1 MVFLLTFNNIPQN
14 PVNSQSLIVTGLPVF
29 LVVSLAY
36 LGACQESWDCLSEE
50 KQAYEHSWA
59 TQKYF
64 LSKKHAQK
72 SSKVRTKAESDE
84 RVSSLER

>member
-1 MVFLLTFNNIPQN
+1 M
-14 PVNSQSLIVTGLPVF
+14 NSQRPIVTGLPVF

-50 KQAYEHSWA
+50 KQAYEHFWA

-72 SSKVRTKAESDE
+72 SPKVRTKAESDK
-84 RVSSLER
+84 RLSCLEK

>member
-1 MVFLLTFNNIPQN
+1 MAFLLTFNNIPQN
-14 PVNSQSLIVTGLPVF
+14 PVNSQGLIVTGLPVF

-59 TQKYF
+59 TQVF
-64 LSKKHAQK
+64 PVQK
-72 SSKVRTKAESDE
+72 TCSEVIEG
-84 RVSSLER
+84 